1 MKKIFLVLFVLT
13 VLTLAALKG
22 SLWYL
27 TEQFIEHQIT
37 QAKPFVQ
44 ISYKDFE
51 TSLAGNATVHKLKV
65 YIPAVDESIHI
76 DSIKF
81 TAPDLFSLLT
91 MDRRIQNGQIPEALS
106 LIVKGIAISL
116 NGNIMQLMDNPDVEP
131 SQVEVFSTLACG
143 DVYRIGSKALSKMGY
158 DELLSDLVLSY
169 QYKPN
174 QKKLSY
180 IIQYRIHDMTHFN
193 LAGDLSGVSSLN
205 DFKKGAVQPGKLIVE
220 ITDDSYIER
229 KNRFCANE
237 ENLSVADYIN
247 KHLTQVNEYL
257 ASFGIKPE
265 DGLLNAYKQVLQTSG
280 AISFEADL
288 SKLNGLQEIQT
299 FMPNDLIQFIRL
311 KLYVDGK
318 RINEISID
326 IDKEKLVE
334 VTTSEDIKLETP
346 SQIEKKKAIIIKKYR
361 PVAISSLKNF
371 KGYRVKI
378 DTIKG
383 KHYKGTLNIRDTYYI
398 EVIDRMRSGNIT
410 YPVHIGDI
418 KSAQVFF

>member
-1 MKKIFLVLFVLT
+1 MKKIFLVLFVLS

-27 TEQFIEHQIT
+27 TKQFIEHRIV

-51 TSLAGNATVHKLKV
+51 TSLAGSATVHKLKA
-65 YIPAVDESIHI
+65 YIPSVDESIYI
-76 DSIKF
+76 DSIKI
-81 TAPDLFSLLT
+81 TAPDLPGLLSLDSQ
-91 MDRRIQNGQIPEALS
+91 MQNDQLPEALN
-106 LIVKGIAISL
+106 LIVKGISISL
-116 NGNIMQLMDNPDVEP
+116 NGNIMQLLDNPDVEP
-131 SQVEVFSTLACG
+131 SQIEVFSTLACG

-158 DELLSDLVLSY
+158 DELVSDLVLSY

-174 QKKLSY
+174 LKKLSY
-180 IIQYRIHDMTHFN
+180 IIQYHIHDMTSFN
-193 LAGDLSGVSSLN
+193 LSGDLTGISSLN
-205 DFKKGAVQPGKLIVE
+205 DFKNGTVQPGKMMVE
-220 ITDDSYIER
+220 IIDDSYIER

-237 ENLSVADYIN
+237 EKLEVADYIN
-247 KHLTQVNEYL
+247 KHLTQVNKYL

-265 DGLLNAYKQVLQTSG
+265 EGLLNAYKKVLQTSG

-288 SKLNGLQEIQT
+288 SKLHGLHEIQT
-299 FMPNDLIQFIRL
+299 YMPNDLIQYIHL

-326 IDKEKLVE
+326 IDKDRLTE
-334 VTTSEDIKLETP
+334 VATSDDIKLETP
-346 SQIEKKKAIIIKKYR
+346 DQIEKKKALVIKKYR
-361 PVAISSLKNF
+361 PVAAARLKNF

-378 DTIKG
+378 TTVKG
-383 KHYKGTLNIRDTYYI
+383 KHYKGTLNIRDAYYI
-398 EVIDRMRSGNIT
+398 EVIQRMRSGNVS
-410 YPVHIGDI
+410 YPIHIDDI

>member
-1 MKKIFLVLFVLT
+1 MKKILLVLFVLT

-27 TEQFIEHQIT
+27 TKQFIEHQIV

-51 TSLAGNATVHKLKV
+51 TSLTGSATVHKLKV
-65 YIPAVDESIHI
+65 YIPSVDESIHI

-81 TAPDLFSLLT
+81 TAPNLISLLT
-91 MDRRIQNGQIPEALS
+91 IDSQIQNGQLPEALS
-106 LIVKGIAISL
+106 LIVKGISISL
-116 NGNIMQLMDNPDVEP
+116 NGNIMQLLDNPDVEP
-131 SQVEVFSTLACG
+131 SQVEIFSTLACG
-143 DVYRIGSKALSKMGY
+143 DVYRIGSKALSRMGY
-158 DELLSDLVLSY
+158 DELVSDLVLSY
-169 QYKPN
+169 QHQPN
-174 QKKLSY
+174 LKKLSY
-180 IIQYRIHDMTHFN
+180 IIQYHIHDMTNFN
-193 LAGDLSGVSSLN
+193 ISGELTGISSLN
-205 DFKKGAVQPGKLIVE
+205 DFKKGTFQPGKLIVE
-220 ITDDSYIER
+220 IIDDSYIER

-237 ENLSVADYIN
+237 EKLEVTDYIN

-265 DGLLNAYKQVLQTSG
+265 EGLLNAYKKVLQTSG

-326 IDKEKLVE
+326 IDKDKLAE
-334 VTTSEDIKLETP
+334 VATSDDIKLETP
-346 SQIEKKKAIIIKKYR
+346 DQIEKKKAIIIKKYR
-361 PVAISSLKNF
+361 PVATANLKNF

-378 DTIKG
+378 ATVKG
-383 KHYKGTLNIRDTYYI
+383 RHYKGTLNIRDAYYI

-410 YPVHIGDI
+410 YPVHIDDI

>member
-13 VLTLAALKG
+13 ALTLAALKG

-27 TEQFIEHQIT
+27 TEQFIEHQIA

-51 TSLAGNATVHKLKV
+51 TSLTGSATVHKLKV
-65 YIPAVDESIHI
+65 YIPSVDESIRI

-81 TAPDLFSLLT
+81 TAPNLISLLT
-91 MDRRIQNGQIPEALS
+91 IDSQLQNGQLPEALS
-106 LIVKGIAISL
+106 LIVKGISISL
-116 NGNIMQLMDNPDVEP
+116 NGKIMQLLDNPDVDP

-143 DVYRIGSKALSKMGY
+143 DVYRIGSQALSKMGY
-158 DELLSDLVLSY
+158 DELVSDLVLSY
-169 QYKPN
+169 QYQPN
-174 QKKLSY
+174 LKKLSY
-180 IIQYRIHDMTHFN
+180 IIQYHIHDMTNFN
-193 LAGDLSGVSSLN
+193 ISGDLTGISSLN
-205 DFKKGAVQPGKLIVE
+205 DFKKGTVQPGKLIVE
-220 ITDDSYIER
+220 IIDDSYIER

-237 ENLSVADYIN
+237 EKLEVADYIN

-265 DGLLNAYKQVLQTSG
+265 EGLLNAYKKVLLTSG

-326 IDKEKLVE
+326 IDKDKLAE
-334 VTTSEDIKLETP
+334 VATSDEIKLETP
-346 SQIEKKKAIIIKKYR
+346 DQIEKKKAIIIKKYR
-361 PVAISSLKNF
+361 PVAVASLKNF

-378 DTIKG
+378 ATVKG
-383 KHYKGTLNIRDTYYI
+383 KHYKGILNIRDAYYI

-410 YPVHIGDI
+410 YPVHIDDI
-418 KSAQVFF
+418 KSAEVFF